1 MTAWPKDNQT
11 ARNAFYGD
19 PGRGEIAAQMVPVV
33 PPFAMYYEGRK
44 IKAIQFHR
52 KAAPALLAAL
62 NEIWDYCGHDQATV
76 DKSGASN
83 YNGAYNHRMV
93 RGSATKWSNHAYAAA
108 IDLNAGEN
116 ALGVKKGTMP
126 QFIVDAFCRQGAM
139 WGGWY
144 SGRPDWMHFEFVDN
158 GGRSPK
164 SKPPTFSKVAHL
176 FEEQKEAP
184 ADEFEDSNF
193 RAEDEKPAEP
203 VDNTVND
210 KGINVQPQHAT
221 YDVDV
226 EILQQKLLKLNYN
239 EVGDADG
246 FWGGKTRGAT
256 AAFMNDR
263 GQPTDGTF
271 TPAVS
276 AELNKALSENWSRPI
291 APSRANATAKDI
303 APKVEVVNQSL
314 WQRFSAK
321 VVAWL
326 AGIGLTGSTLSS
338 TFETVKDKLEPV
350 RNMLG
355 KIPPEAW
362 FISIGIIAGL
372 IWWLS
377 NRGINSA
384 VKDYNTGKIN

>member
-1 MTAWPKDNQT
+1 MVAWPKDNQT

-19 PGRGEIAAQMVPVV
+19 PGRGEIGPQMVPVV

-62 NEIWDYCGHDQATV
+62 NEIWDYCEHDQAKV
-76 DKSGASN
+76 DASGASN
-83 YNGAYNHRMV
+83 YNGAYNHRKV

-116 ALGVKKGTMP
+116 GLGVKKGTMP
-126 QFIVDAFCRQGAM
+126 PFIVDAFCRQGAM

-144 SGRPDWMHFEFVDN
+144 TGRPDWMHFEFVDN
-158 GGRSPK
+158 GGRKPK
-164 SKPPTFSKVAHL
+164 SAPPVFGMT
-176 FEEQKEAP
+176 AP
-184 ADEFEDSNF
+184 VTLLDQPTAPTDEFEDENF
-193 RAEDEKPAEP
+193 RSEDEQPA
-203 VDNTVND
+203 VDNTVNS
-210 KGINVQPQHAT
+210 KGINVQPQQAS

-226 EILQQKLLKLNYN
+226 EILQQKLLKLNYH
-239 EVGDADG
+239 ELGEADG
-246 FWGGKTRGAT
+246 FWGGKTRGAI

-263 GQPTDGTF
+263 GAATDGTF

-291 APSRANATAKDI
+291 APSRANATAKDL
-303 APKVEVVNQSL
+303 APKVEVVKQNLLQRL
-314 WQRFSAK
+314 WAK
-321 VVAWL
+321 VL
-326 AGIGLTGSTLSS
+326 AGFAAIGLTGSSLSS
-338 TFETVKDKLEPV
+338 AFETIRYKLEPLRTFLKDV
-350 RNMLG
+350 
-355 KIPPEAW
+355 PPEVW
-362 FISIGIIAGL
+362 FISIGLVSAL
-372 IWWLS
+372 VWWLA